1 MLHTSYNCWSL
12 WKHTAAGNIL
22 KLVHQKSI
30 FKYAARK
37 WKYLL
42 KYLPGTSLCSIVQ
55 VQWLATKIHFQISS
69 YLKTTLIFWLFC
81 KIIVC
86 PTSFVIRNTR
96 TNFWPSQGS
105 LCENIR
111 RKLRSFSLQFPMSS
125 LLFLSSLMELTKQEI
140 D

>member
-12 WKHTAAGNIL
+12 WKHTAVGNIL
-22 KLVHQKSI
+22 KLVRKKTI

-37 WKYLL
+37 WKYLF
-42 KYLPGTSLCSIVQ
+42 KYLPGTSLCSIVLD
-55 VQWLATKIHFQISS
+55 QWLAAKVHFQISS
-69 YLKTTLIFWLFC
+69 FLKTNLIFWLFC
-81 KIIVC
+81 KIYIC
-86 PTSFVIRNTR
+86 PTSFVIRNTH
-96 TNFWPSQGS
+96 TNSWPWQGS

-111 RKLRSFSLQFPMSS
+111 RKLRSFSLHFPMSL